1 MRQSA
6 EPEAEKQKTV
16 RLNQVNVV
24 TVVLDWRVFDQQNE
38 EAVAD
43 QAAVVMQAV
52 FAFVSMMLE
61 FEGVIEGKVASAV
74 VTA

>member
-1 MRQSA
+1 M
-6 EPEAEKQKTV
+6 
-16 RLNQVNVV
+16 
-24 TVVLDWRVFDQQNE
+24 FDQQNE

-43 QAAVVMQAV
+43 QAAVVMQAA